1 MNNFIH
7 EGHVIQLT
15 APYEVMAGDGLLCGS
30 LFGIATSWAPQGDS
44 VGITTAGVFDL
55 KRRVDEQWEVGE
67 PIYWNDCT
75 RSFTREPDD
84 AVMVGLAVSST
95 HGQTGPW
102 VRGKLLGFAVR

>member
-1 MNNFIH
+1 
-7 EGHVIQLT
+7 
-15 APYEVMAGDGLLCGS
+15 
-30 LFGIATSWAPQGDS
+30 
-44 VGITTAGVFDL
+44 
-55 KRRVDEQWEVGE
+55 VDEQWEVGE